1 MKTQRSKIAKLALG
15 LATIA
20 VAAAA
25 LWLTPRAHA
34 GTSPAPGQSS
44 ASGKPSHGGGFHGGG
59 SGGGSGGSSFYAT
72 ASTLSQLIADINY
85 ANSNGGAITIN
96 LAPGTTF
103 DLTSTNNTTD
113 GGNGLPVI
121 GGTKAVALTIIGNG
135 DTIERIAVISRF
147 GTVKNPFRLFD
158 VAAGSSL
165 TLDHVTL
172 RGGQASGP
180 GGAILNQ
187 GTVNV
192 INGSTLS
199 GNTGTYGGGIYNAGG
214 IVTISVNSVI
224 GGNSGGSGG
233 GGIYNDDGIV
243 TISNSTLS
251 GNAAYEGGAVFS
263 NGGTVTVSGST
274 LSSSFGIYAIYGGG
288 IYNSGGTVTVS
299 YSTLSG
305 NNAYFPDYP
314 WIRGY
319 GGGIYNGSGT
329 VTISYSTLFGNT
341 AGTGGGIYNNG
352 GTVTVE
358 NSSSITANYAS
369 DAGADV
375 ENLTVLYLDSTSEI
389 GILDGNPATP
399 F

>member
-1 MKTQRSKIAKLALG
+1 MKNKINNLTRMGMLLG
-15 LATIA
+15 LTAITA
-20 VAAAA
+20 LCMAQSVRAAS
-25 LWLTPRAHA
+25 H
-34 GTSPAPGQSS
+34 
-44 ASGKPSHGGGFHGGG
+44 KPPHGGG
-59 SGGGSGGSSFYAT
+59 SGGGLPYPT
-72 ASTLSQLIADINY
+72 ASTVSQLIADLNY
-85 ANSNGGAITIN
+85 ASQAGGAITIS
-96 LAPGTTF
+96 LAPRTTF
-103 DLTSTNNTTD
+103 DLTSADNTSD

-121 GGTKAVALTIIGNG
+121 GATNAVALTIIGNG
-135 DTIERIAVISRF
+135 DTIERI
-147 GTVKNPFRLFD
+147 TVLNRDYTIKNPFRLFD
-158 VAAGSSL
+158 VAPGASL

-187 GTVNV
+187 GTLNV

-199 GNTGTYGGGIYNAGG
+199 GNTGTYGGGIYNGGG
-214 IVTISVNSVI
+214 IVTISDNSVI
-224 GGNSGGSGG
+224 AGSSGGSGG
-233 GGIYNDDGIV
+233 GGIYNDDGRV

-251 GNAAYEGGAVFS
+251 GNFAYEGGAIFS

-288 IYNSGGTVTVS
+288 IYNSGGTVTVTN
-299 YSTLSG
+299 STLSH

-314 WIRGY
+314 WVRGY
-319 GGGIYNGSGT
+319 GGGIYNDSGT
-329 VTISYSTLFGNT
+329 VTISYSTLSGNT

-375 ENLTVLYLDSTSEI
+375 ENLSVLYLDSTSTI
-389 GILDGNPATP
+389 GILEGNSPLSVIASGW
-399 F
+399 FDRNSMEGS